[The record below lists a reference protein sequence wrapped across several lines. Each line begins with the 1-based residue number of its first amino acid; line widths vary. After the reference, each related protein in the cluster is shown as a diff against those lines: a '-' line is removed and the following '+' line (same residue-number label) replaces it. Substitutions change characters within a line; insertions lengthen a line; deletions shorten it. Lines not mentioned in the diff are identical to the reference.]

1 MPGPREHVIV
11 CGDSSLA
18 YRITSELATRY
29 GEQVTVILPSRE
41 SEFGPQIAALPRVR
55 VLERRELDSDAFIDA
70 GVASARALALVWQ
83 DDLGNFHAAL
93 RATELN
99 PALRLVLA
107 VFNSYLGDRIRQ
119 FFTDCA
125 VFSGTA
131 MSAPYFVAAALGEPA
146 PGHVR
151 VHGRTLY
158 VARRADVRPT
168 HALCTLATLTEN
180 PSGPVLL
187 PASGDPSPDQLVLAV
202 ADGTPR
208 NPLTRRRGPARL
220 LRLLR
225 GAAMNKFSLTFMFLL
240 AVMLVGFV
248 LLAAG
253 AHYSFSNTVYLG
265 LMDLTGSALTQA
277 SLGGSVKFSQVLL
290 TVDGMA
296 FIPVVTALVVGARLR
311 STTLESV
318 SPRGDHVIV
327 VGLGNVGTRVVGQLH
342 DLGFDV
348 ACVDSDPNARGIPMA
363 RKLGLPI
370 IIGKGYLE
378 ETLRAAGV
386 ETCSA
391 LVSVTSTDTVN
402 LETALHAR
410 ALREE
415 IRIVLRLNDDD
426 LAQRLQKTIGN
437 TVSRSVAY
445 LAAPAFAAAMLDH
458 QVLRTVA
465 VGRHVLLVAELLIE
479 PGSELAGA
487 PVRSAEREGQV
498 RVLAVQPSSPSM
510 YGGSAASASGSGT
523 PGTDWAPDHERPLQP
538 GDRVLVIA
546 TRAGLRVLL
555 AESAALTSAALTPGG
570 SPRGLPAGSPRAG
583 FIGI

>member
-1 MPGPREHVIV
+1 VIV

-18 YRITSELATRY
+18 YRITEELAIRY
-29 GEQVTVILPSRE
+29 GERVTVIMPSRE
-41 SEFGPQIAALPRVR
+41 QNFGPQISTLPGVR
-55 VLERRELDSDAFIDA
+55 VLERREPDTEAFQDA

-99 PALRLVLA
+99 PGLRLVLA
-107 VFNSYLGDRIRQ
+107 VFNPYLGERIRQ
-119 FFTDCA
+119 FFIDCA

-131 MSAPYFVAAALGEPA
+131 MSAPYFVASALGEPA
-146 PGHVR
+146 PSHVR

-158 VARRADVRPT
+158 VARHEDVRPT
-168 HALCTLATLTEN
+168 HTLCTLATLTDN
-180 PSGPVLL
+180 PYAPVLL
-187 PASGDPSPDQLVLAV
+187 PTDGSPTPDQLVLAV

-208 NPLTRRRGPARL
+208 NPLTRRRTP
-220 LRLLR
+220 LRLIRDMSLS
-225 GAAMNKFSLTFMFLL
+225 KFTIVFISLLTVII
-240 AVMLVGFV
+240 AGFV
-248 LLAAG
+248 LLELG
-253 AHYSFSNTVYLG
+253 ARYSLSNAVYLT
-265 LMDLTGSALTQA
+265 LMDLTGSALTSA
-277 SLGGSVKFSQVLL
+277 KLGGPEKISQVIL

-311 STTLESV
+311 GTVRGSAE
-318 SPRGDHVIV
+318 PRGDHVIV

-363 RKLGLPI
+363 RKLGLPV

-386 ETCSA
+386 ESCSA
-391 LVSVTSTDTVN
+391 LVSVTSADVVN

-445 LAAPAFAAAMLDH
+445 LAAPAFAAALLDH

-465 VGRHVLLVAELLIE
+465 VGRHVLLIAELLVE
-479 PGSELAGA
+479 HGAALSGA
-487 PVRSAEREGQV
+487 PVRDAEREGQA
-498 RVLAVQPSSPSM
+498 RVLAVQPH
-510 YGGSAASASGSGT
+510 GT
-523 PGTDWAPDHERPLQP
+523 TLRTDWAPAHDRTLSP
-538 GDRVLVIA
+538 GDRVLIIA
-546 TRAGLRVLL
+546 TRAGLRILL
-555 AESAALTSAALTPGG
+555 AESTAQPAA
-570 SPRGLPAGSPRAG
+570 
-583 FIGI
+583 

>member
-1 MPGPREHVIV
+1 MPGPRDHVIV

-29 GEQVTVILPSRE
+29 GERVTVILPSRE
-41 SEFGPQIAALPRVR
+41 SEFGPQIAALPGVR

-70 GVASARALALVWQ
+70 GVSSARALALVWQ

-107 VFNSYLGDRIRQ
+107 VYNPYLGDRIRQ

-131 MSAPYFVAAALGEPA
+131 MSAPYFVAAALGQPA

-151 VHGRTLY
+151 VQGRTLY
-158 VARRADVRPT
+158 VARREDVSPT
-168 HALCTLATLTEN
+168 HTLCTLATMTGN
-180 PSGPVLL
+180 PYAPQLL
-187 PASGDPSPDQLVLAV
+187 PSSSSGESSGDQLVLAV

-208 NPLTRRRGPARL
+208 NPLTRRRGPMRL
-220 LRLLR
+220 LRLARMATL
-225 GAAMNKFSLTFMFLL
+225 NKFGITFLLLL
-240 AVMLVGFV
+240 AVMIVGFA
-248 LLAAG
+248 LLWAS
-253 AHYSFSNTVYLG
+253 HYSFSNTAYLG
-265 LMDLTGSALTQA
+265 VMDLTGSALTQA
-277 SLGGSVKFSQVLL
+277 SLGGPVKMSQVLL

-311 STTLESV
+311 SSSREAPA
-318 SPRGDHVIV
+318 PRGDHVIV

-348 ACVDSDPNARGIPMA
+348 ACVDSDPNARGIPLA
-363 RKLGLPI
+363 RKLGLPVI
-370 IIGKGYLE
+370 VGQAYLE

-410 ALREE
+410 ALRED

-437 TVSRSVAY
+437 AVSRSVAY
-445 LAAPAFAAAMLDH
+445 LAAPTFAAALLDH

-465 VGRHVLLVAELLIE
+465 VGRHVLLIAQLPIE
-479 PGSELAGA
+479 AGSALAGT

-498 RVLAVQPSSPSM
+498 RVLAIQRPTGDPLPP
-510 YGGSAASASGSGT
+510 GGGPAPAA
-523 PGTDWAPDHERPLQP
+523 TDWAPDPERALRA
-538 GDRVLVIA
+538 GDRILIIA

-555 AESAALTSAALTPGG
+555 AETTTVP
-570 SPRGLPAGSPRAG
+570 
-583 FIGI
+583 

>member
-1 MPGPREHVIV
+1 MIV
-11 CGDSSLA
+11 CGDSSLT
-18 YRITSELATRY
+18 YRITEELAIRY
-29 GEQVTVILPSRE
+29 GERVTVIMPSRE
-41 SEFGPQIAALPRVR
+41 QNFGPQISTLPGVQ
-55 VLERRELDSDAFIDA
+55 VLERREPDTEAFQDA

-93 RATELN
+93 RAAELN

-107 VFNSYLGDRIRQ
+107 VFNPYLGERIRQ
-119 FFTDCA
+119 FFIDCA

-131 MSAPYFVAAALGEPA
+131 MSAPFFVASALGEPA
-146 PGHVR
+146 PSHVR

-158 VARRADVRPT
+158 VARREDVRPMHT
-168 HALCTLATLTEN
+168 LCTLATLTDN
-180 PSGPVLL
+180 PHAPVLL
-187 PASGDPSPDQLVLAV
+187 PTDGSDTGDQLVLAV

-208 NPLTRRRGPARL
+208 NPLTRRRTPWRL
-220 LRLLR
+220 IRTMSWSKFGIVFMSLLTVII
-225 GAAMNKFSLTFMFLL
+225 A
-240 AVMLVGFV
+240 GFV
-248 LLAAG
+248 LLALG
-253 AHYSFSNTVYLG
+253 ARYSFSNALYLTV
-265 LMDLTGSALTQA
+265 MDLTGSALTNA
-277 SLGGSVKFSQVLL
+277 KLGGPEKLSQVIL

-311 STTLESV
+311 GSV
-318 SPRGDHVIV
+318 RSVTEPRGDHVIV

-348 ACVDSDPNARGIPMA
+348 ACIDDDPNARGIPMA
-363 RKLGLPI
+363 RKLGLPV

-391 LVSVTSTDTVN
+391 LVSVTSTDVVN

-445 LAAPAFAAAMLDH
+445 LAAPAFAAALLDH

-465 VGRHVLLVAELLIE
+465 VGRHVLLIAELLVE
-479 PGSELAGA
+479 PTAKLAGLT
-487 PVRSAEREGQV
+487 VHDAERAGQA
-498 RVLAVQPSSPSM
+498 RVLAVAPH
-510 YGGSAASASGSGT
+510 GGAFT
-523 PGTDWAPDHERPLQP
+523 TDWAPDRTRALSP
-538 GDRVLVIA
+538 GDRVLIIA
-546 TRAGLRVLL
+546 TRAGLRILL
-555 AESAALTSAALTPGG
+555 AESAPQPT
-570 SPRGLPAGSPRAG
+570 
-583 FIGI
+583 I

>member
-1 MPGPREHVIV
+1 VIV

-18 YRITSELATRY
+18 YRITEELAIRY
-29 GEQVTVILPSRE
+29 GERVTVIMPSRE
-41 SEFGPQIAALPRVR
+41 QHFGPQISTLPGVQ
-55 VLERRELDSDAFIDA
+55 VLERREPDTEAFQAA

-83 DDLGNFHAAL
+83 DDLGNFHGAL
-93 RATELN
+93 RAAELN

-107 VFNSYLGDRIRQ
+107 VFNPYLGERIRQ
-119 FFTDCA
+119 FFIDCA

-131 MSAPYFVAAALGEPA
+131 MSAPYFVASALGEPA
-146 PGHVR
+146 PSHVR

-158 VARRADVRPT
+158 VARREDVRPT
-168 HALCTLATLTEN
+168 HTLCTLATMTDN
-180 PSGPVLL
+180 PHAPVLL
-187 PASGDPSPDQLVLAV
+187 PTGGSETLDQLVLAV

-208 NPLTRRRGPARL
+208 NPLTRRRTP
-220 LRLLR
+220 LRLIR
-225 GAAMNKFSLTFMFLL
+225 AMSWSKFGIVFMSLLTVII
-240 AVMLVGFV
+240 AGFV
-248 LLAAG
+248 LLEIG
-253 AHYSFSNTVYLG
+253 ARYSFSNALYLT
-265 LMDLTGSALTQA
+265 LMDLTGSALTNA
-277 SLGGSVKFSQVLL
+277 SLGGPEKLSQVIL

-311 STTLESV
+311 GSV
-318 SPRGDHVIV
+318 RGVTEPRGDHVIV

-348 ACVDSDPNARGIPMA
+348 ACVDDDPNARGIPMA
-363 RKLGLPI
+363 RKLGLPV

-391 LVSVTSTDTVN
+391 LVSVTSADVVN

-445 LAAPAFAAAMLDH
+445 LAAPAFAAALLDH

-465 VGRHVLLVAELLIE
+465 VGRHVLLIAELLIE
-479 PGSELAGA
+479 PRAKLVGSTL
-487 PVRSAEREGQV
+487 RDAERDGQA
-498 RVLAVQPSSPSM
+498 RVLAVEPQ
-510 YGGSAASASGSGT
+510 GGT
-523 PGTDWAPDHERPLQP
+523 FTTDWAPDRNRVLSP
-538 GDRVLVIA
+538 GDRVLIIA
-546 TRAGLRVLL
+546 TRAGLRILL
-555 AESAALTSAALTPGG
+555 AESATQPAL
-570 SPRGLPAGSPRAG
+570 
-583 FIGI
+583 

>member
-1 MPGPREHVIV
+1 MPAPRDHVIV

-18 YRITSELATRY
+18 YRITEELAIRY
-29 GEQVTVILPSRE
+29 GERVTVIMPSRE
-41 SEFGPQIAALPRVR
+41 QHFGPQISTLPGVQ
-55 VLERRELDSDAFIDA
+55 VLERREPDTEAFQAA

-83 DDLGNFHAAL
+83 DDLGNFHGAL
-93 RATELN
+93 RAAELN

-107 VFNSYLGDRIRQ
+107 VFNPYLGERIRQ
-119 FFTDCA
+119 FFIDCA

-131 MSAPYFVAAALGEPA
+131 MSAPYFVASALGEPA
-146 PGHVR
+146 PSHVR

-158 VARRADVRPT
+158 VARREDVRPT
-168 HALCTLATLTEN
+168 HTLCTLATMTDN
-180 PSGPVLL
+180 PHAPVLL
-187 PASGDPSPDQLVLAV
+187 PTGGSETLDQLVLAV

-208 NPLTRRRGPARL
+208 NPLTRRRTP
-220 LRLLR
+220 LRLIR
-225 GAAMNKFSLTFMFLL
+225 AMSWSKFGIVFMSLLTVII
-240 AVMLVGFV
+240 AGFV
-248 LLAAG
+248 LLEIG
-253 AHYSFSNTVYLG
+253 ARYSFSNALYLT
-265 LMDLTGSALTQA
+265 LMDLTGSALTNA
-277 SLGGSVKFSQVLL
+277 SLGGPEKLSQVIL

-311 STTLESV
+311 GSV
-318 SPRGDHVIV
+318 RSVTEPRGDHVIV

-348 ACVDSDPNARGIPMA
+348 ACVDDDPNARGIPMA
-363 RKLGLPI
+363 RKLGLPV

-391 LVSVTSTDTVN
+391 LVSVTSADVVN

-445 LAAPAFAAAMLDH
+445 LAAPAFAAALLDH

-465 VGRHVLLVAELLIE
+465 VGRHVLLIAELLIE
-479 PGSELAGA
+479 PRAKLVGSTL
-487 PVRSAEREGQV
+487 RDAERDGQA
-498 RVLAVQPSSPSM
+498 RVLAVEPQ
-510 YGGSAASASGSGT
+510 GGAFT
-523 PGTDWAPDHERPLQP
+523 TDWAPDRNRVLSP
-538 GDRVLVIA
+538 GDRVLIIA
-546 TRAGLRVLL
+546 TRAGLRILL
-555 AESAALTSAALTPGG
+555 AESATQPAL
-570 SPRGLPAGSPRAG
+570 
-583 FIGI
+583 